1 MHGHELH
8 TLGGKPHDPAVARR
22 LLCDVGVNA
31 AILDAALDDPTTH
44 DDVRAD
50 HQRVVAAGGYGVPT
64 LFLDGQC
71 LFGPVLVDPP
81 AGPAAL
87 NLWSVVTGMA
97 GLPHVYELQ
106 RPKSPADV
114 ELIAQQLRPYLDGRD
129 WVSINRG
136 EIVDIDRLAGRS

>member
-1 MHGHELH
+1 
-8 TLGGKPHDPAVARR
+8 
-22 LLCDVGVNA
+22 
-31 AILDAALDDPTTH
+31 
-44 DDVRAD
+44 
-50 HQRVVAAGGYGVPT
+50 
-64 LFLDGQC
+64 
-71 LFGPVLVDPP
+71 
-81 AGPAAL
+81 
-87 NLWSVVTGMA
+87 MA